1 MGKTQEKR
9 RATNEAPVDPKFLQ
23 KYAIDDDDNE
33 IEKAL
38 KSAKVSASGVIS
50 VKSNKSKADKKEK
63 HKETGKSKRKGT
75 DASRSESKKK
85 RA

>member
-9 RATNEAPVDPKFLQ
+9 RAANEALVDPKFLQ
-23 KYAIDDDDNE
+23 KYAIDDGDNE

-50 VKSNKSKADKKEK
+50 VKSNKTKADKKE
-63 HKETGKSKRKGT
+63 TSKSKRKGT
-75 DASRSESKKK
+75 DGGRSESKKK
-85 RA
+85 RS